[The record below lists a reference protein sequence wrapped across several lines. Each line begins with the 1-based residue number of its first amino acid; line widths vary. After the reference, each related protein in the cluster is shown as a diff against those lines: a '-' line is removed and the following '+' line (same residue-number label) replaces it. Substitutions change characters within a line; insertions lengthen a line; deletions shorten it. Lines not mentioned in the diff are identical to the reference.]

1 MQNWYRKVS
10 FTTKFEFFPGFS
22 RGRLHDI
29 RNFDPREIFYM
40 YGIPG
45 LCRQLEAFQRAE
57 LSKRDGEA
65 RCTRPIHSW
74 RWSPFCA
81 FHNLG
86 NAKNILQF
94 KSCLYLSQNSLNQ
107 NLISDEDGQVY
118 IHLEENL
125 LTRRLMS
132 INCLIPLDSSFYH
145 D

>member
-1 MQNWYRKVS
+1 MVKQGAQDQYTLGDDRHSVL
-10 FTTKFEFFPGFS
+10 FT
-22 RGRLHDI
+22 I
-29 RNFDPREIFYM
+29 Y
-40 YGIPG
+40 
-45 LCRQLEAFQRAE
+45 
-57 LSKRDGEA
+57 
-65 RCTRPIHSW
+65 
-74 RWSPFCA
+74 
-81 FHNLG
+81 LG

-125 LTRRLMS
+125 LRRRLMS